1 MMFAYCVGRSPRGS
15 GAHTV
20 VARPPLAPASG
31 TRRGRLAAPRR
42 RPARCEPRPRAPT
55 RFSSRSLKV
64 PLALPLGRGD
74 VHWECQW
81 GGATLPVAARDA
93 PSGTSEAPSGRC
105 ASTEWDPR
113 VGPCRDRLAPVAAD
127 STLKWRPLRWR
138 PTSRA
143 GAAGREPDERTDLQC
158 KHIKAAHTPPTRPER
173 GRTRRNEPSEVAG
186 RRARTSDR
194 GEVPPARCCVQLTC
208 LPRGRPALVPAACC
222 LLSPLPSSQALV
234 SPELTMR
241 RGRLRPRQKVRPG
254 PLPHRTLHRCSNRA
268 CGRDAVAVGAAVPHV
283 QRGRSRPEASLLP
296 LAHRRRRSVRCGAH
310 LLMQQGRCGPPCGS
324 RTRRYPPI
332 ASTAGERS
340 QVNSGELGS
349 SGRGI
354 LTQSDTHKALMACE
368 ARICEIACTEV
379 CLEATGAAVA
389 M

>member
-1 MMFAYCVGRSPRGS
+1 M
-15 GAHTV
+15 
-20 VARPPLAPASG
+20 
-31 TRRGRLAAPRR
+31 
-42 RPARCEPRPRAPT
+42 
-55 RFSSRSLKV
+55 
-64 PLALPLGRGD
+64 
-74 VHWECQW
+74 
-81 GGATLPVAARDA
+81 GGATLPVEASRRAEW
-93 PSGTSEAPSGRC
+93 TSEAPSGRC

-173 GRTRRNEPSEVAG
+173 SRTRRNEPSEVAG

-296 LAHRRRRSVRCGAH
+296 LAHRRRPSVRCGAH
-310 LLMQQGRCGPPCGS
+310 LLMQQGGAGHPVAAARGATHRS
-324 RTRRYPPI
+324 R
-332 ASTAGERS
+332 
-340 QVNSGELGS
+340 
-349 SGRGI
+349 
-354 LTQSDTHKALMACE
+354 
-368 ARICEIACTEV
+368 ARPV
-379 CLEATGAAVA
+379 KDHR
-389 M
+389 

>member
-1 MMFAYCVGRSPRGS
+1 MR
-15 GAHTV
+15 
-20 VARPPLAPASG
+20 LAPPSG
-31 TRRGRLAAPRR
+31 TRRGRLATREGPSG
-42 RPARCEPRPRAPT
+42 ARQPRPRAPT

>member
-1 MMFAYCVGRSPRGS
+1 MEVERLSFVGRSPRGS

-20 VARPPLAPASG
+20 VARPPSG
-31 TRRGRLAAPRR
+31 RTRRAPRAGEWDPARAPRHPRGTQWGEAAAPPCSHSLFESQFESPTRPPTGTWR
-42 RPARCEPRPRAPT
+42 RP
-55 RFSSRSLKV
+55 LGV
-64 PLALPLGRGD
+64 PVGR
-74 VHWECQW
+74 
-81 GGATLPVAARDA
+81 RDA
-93 PSGTSEAPSGRC
+93 PSGSARR
-105 ASTEWDPR
+105 AEWDLGGAEWEVGQHR
-113 VGPCRDRLAPVAAD
+113 VGPASRTLPRPTRPRGGH

-143 GAAGREPDERTDLQC
+143 GAAGREPDERTGLQC

-354 LTQSDTHKALMACE
+354 LTQSDTHKAPMACE
-368 ARICEIACTEV
+368 ARI
-379 CLEATGAAVA
+379 
-389 M
+389 